1 MRLFGLLTLIFSFS
15 ITAYSQKGKIEGKVT
30 DSKSGA
36 KLSGVSISV
45 DGATSKA
52 STNTDGYF
60 QITLD
65 AGKKYIITLTSIGY
79 SPKQLSD
86 VEVKANEVTNLD
98 INLDIASKTEVAVT
112 VKSSARKESVSAL
125 IAYQKNTPVVA
136 QVISAEAIRRS
147 PDKNTGEVLKR
158 VPGTS
163 IQEGKYL
170 VVRGLADR
178 YNQAMLNGVSSG
190 FPPGAGMTY

>member
-65 AGKKYIITLTSIGY
+65 AGKKYIVTLTSIGY

-86 VEVKANEVTNLD
+86 VEVKANEVTSLD
-98 INLDIASKTEVAVT
+98 INLDI
-112 VKSSARKESVSAL
+112 VS
-125 IAYQKNTPVVA
+125 
-136 QVISAEAIRRS
+136 
-147 PDKNTGEVLKR
+147 
-158 VPGTS
+158 
-163 IQEGKYL
+163 
-170 VVRGLADR
+170 
-178 YNQAMLNGVSSG
+178 
-190 FPPGAGMTY
+190 